1 MIDQK
6 KCSKCDIVKD
16 LELFN
21 RDKSSKDGRRTNCK
35 ECNRIYRIENK
46 DKSKQ
51 KASEYRISNTE
62 KILKY
67 RESKKE
73 EISENKR
80 NYYQLNKLQILS
92 KRKSD
97 YENNKDRKLEYQKRY
112 QSENKD
118 KRNKQLSERRQ
129 NDVIFRLTTNIR
141 NLINNSFYES
151 GYSKKSK
158 TQEILGCSYDEFKI
172 YLESKFENWMTWE
185 NRGIYTGELNM
196 GWDIDHVMPLSNA
209 QSENEIVEL
218 NHYTNLQP
226 LCTKI
231 NRDIKKD
238 KIEYGI
244 I

>member
-1 MIDQK
+1 MISQK
-6 KCSKCDIVKD
+6 KCSKCDTIKD
-16 LELFN
+16 LDLFN

-35 ECNRIYRIENK
+35 ECSKLYRENNRENAKEYRKTIKEKRSEIFKSWYLENK
-46 DKSKQ
+46 NIKKQ
-51 KASEYRISNTE
+51 INKDYYDNNKLKVKEKASEY
-62 KILKY
+62 
-67 RESKKE
+67 
-73 EISENKR
+73 
-80 NYYQLNKLQILS
+80 
-92 KRKSD
+92 
-97 YENNKDRKLEYQKRY
+97 YENNKDRKLEYQKKY

-129 NDVIFRLTTNIR
+129 NDSTFRLVTNIR
-141 NLINNSFYES
+141 NLINNSFYKS

-196 GWDIDHVMPLSNA
+196 GWDIDHVIPLSNA
-209 QSENEIVEL
+209 QSEEEIIKI

-238 KIEYGI
+238 KIEYEFI
-244 I
+244 

>member
-46 DKSKQ
+46 D
-51 KASEYRISNTE
+51 R
-62 KILKY
+62 LKEY
-67 RESKKE
+67 RESVKE
-73 EISENKR
+73 KRSEKFKSWYSENKDIKKQI
-80 NYYQLNKLQILS
+80 NKDYYDNNKLKVREKVS
-92 KRKSD
+92 EY

-185 NRGIYTGELNM
+185 NRGIYTGELNV

>member
-1 MIDQK
+1 LK
-6 KCSKCDIVKD
+6 VK
-16 LELFN
+16 E
-21 RDKSSKDGRRTNCK
+21 
-35 ECNRIYRIENK
+35 
-46 DKSKQ
+46 
-51 KASEYRISNTE
+51 KASEY
-62 KILKY
+62 
-67 RESKKE
+67 
-73 EISENKR
+73 
-80 NYYQLNKLQILS
+80 
-92 KRKSD
+92 
-97 YENNKDRKLEYQKRY
+97 YENNKDRKLEYQKKY

-129 NDVIFRLTTNIR
+129 NDSTFRLVTNIR
-141 NLINNSFYES
+141 NLINNSFYKS

-196 GWDIDHVMPLSNA
+196 GWDIDHVIPLSNA
-209 QSENEIVEL
+209 QSEEEIIKI

-238 KIEYGI
+238 KIEYEFI
-244 I
+244 